1 MPESGKGRS
10 VVGKG
15 RDRIPGAEMTGA
27 EAVAECIRRE
37 GIGHAFC
44 VPGESYLSVIDA
56 LYGDSDIS
64 LITNRHEGGASF
76 AAGAYAMVSG
86 KPGVC
91 LVTRG
96 PGASNACIGVHA
108 ARQDSVPL
116 VLFIGQVERNHYYR
130 EGLQEA
136 DFEAFFRPIAKW
148 AIEVRDAA
156 RVPELVQRAFHVAK
170 SGRPGPVAVSLP
182 EDMLAEKAV
191 MRFANP
197 ISVAVPDPSPV
208 DARNL
213 LEELVEVDKAVVI
226 AGGGV
231 SRSGARA
238 ELVEFS
244 EKLSL
249 PVFVA
254 DQRQDVFP
262 NRHPNFLGHLFIG
275 ATEQQRQIV
284 REAEVI
290 LAVGTRFSGDTAQDY
305 TLLSHEQKV
314 IHIDV
319 DPGVFGMY
327 MSPRIAMLSDARK
340 ALRAL
345 LEATEDVGSGRATE
359 RFGWIRSSRRAL
371 DSFAD
376 PDGAWAVDPDFADGA
391 KVISELAAMLP
402 EDAIVTVDAGNFQE
416 WVHRFYPFERAGTFI
431 GTASGAMG
439 YAVPAALAAKLARPE
454 RTVVSV
460 SGDGGFMM
468 TIQELETAVRHEA
481 PFVSIVLN
489 NNMYGT
495 IRMYQELWFP
505 GRAYAMTLTNPDFA
519 ELARQFGAHGERV
532 EKTEEIAPA
541 LERALASG
549 KPAVVE
555 VLTDPNRITVDATL
569 ADLREKAQ
577 PD

>member
-1 MPESGKGRS
+1 M
-10 VVGKG
+10 VGKSQ
-15 RDRIPGAEMTGA
+15 DRIPGAQVTGA

-37 GIGHAFC
+37 GVGHAFC
-44 VPGESYLSVIDA
+44 VPGESYLGVIDA
-56 LYGDSDIS
+56 LYRDSDVS

-108 ARQDSVPL
+108 ARQDSVPM

-130 EGLQEA
+130 EGLQEV

-182 EDMLAEKAV
+182 EDMLAEKALMHFTDPFPV
-191 MRFANP
+191 TAP
-197 ISVAVPDPSPV
+197 SPSPV
-208 DARNL
+208 DARRVV
-213 LEELVEVDKAVVI
+213 EELIGTDKAAVI

-238 ELVEFS
+238 KLVELS

-249 PVFVA
+249 AVFVA

-262 NRHPNFLGHLFIG
+262 NRHPNFLGHLFFG
-275 ATEQQRQIV
+275 AAEWQRRII

-305 TLLSHEQKV
+305 TLISHEQKL

-327 MSPRIAMLSDARK
+327 LSPRIAMLSDARK

-345 LEATEDVGSGRATE
+345 LEAADDVGSGRATE
-359 RFGWIRSSRRAL
+359 RLRWISSSRRAL

-376 PDGAWAVDPDFADGA
+376 PCRALAVNPGFADGA
-391 KVISELAAMLP
+391 KVISDLAEMLP
-402 EDAIVTVDAGNFQE
+402 DDAIITVDAGNFQE
-416 WVHRFYPFERAGTFI
+416 WVHRFYPFERAGMFV

-468 TIQELETAVRHEA
+468 TIQELETAVRHET

-489 NNMYGT
+489 NGMYGT
-495 IRMYQELWFP
+495 IRMYQELRFP
-505 GRAYAMTLTNPDFA
+505 GRSHAMTLTNPDFA
-519 ELARQFGAHGERV
+519 ELAKQFGAHGERV
-532 EKTEEIAPA
+532 EKTEEFASA

-555 VLTDPNRITVDATL
+555 VLTHPNKITVDATL
-569 ADLREKAQ
+569 ADLREKAK
-577 PD
+577 PE

>member
-1 MPESGKGRS
+1 
-10 VVGKG
+10 
-15 RDRIPGAEMTGA
+15 MTGA

-37 GIGHAFC
+37 GVGHAFC
-44 VPGESYLSVIDA
+44 VPGESYLGVIDA
-56 LYGDSDIS
+56 LYQDSDVS

-108 ARQDSVPL
+108 ARQDSVPM

-130 EGLQEA
+130 EGLQEV
-136 DFEAFFRPIAKW
+136 DLEDFFRPIAKW
-148 AIEVRDAA
+148 AIEVHDAA

-182 EDMLAEKAV
+182 EDMLAEKALMHFTDPFPV
-191 MRFANP
+191 TAP
-197 ISVAVPDPSPV
+197 SPSPV
-208 DARNL
+208 DARRVV
-213 LEELVEVDKAVVI
+213 EELIGTDKAAVI

-238 ELVEFS
+238 ELVELS

-249 PVFVA
+249 AVFVA

-262 NRHPNFLGHLFIG
+262 NRHLNFLGHLFFG
-275 ATEQQRQIV
+275 AAEWQRRII

-305 TLLSHEQKV
+305 TLISHEQKL

-327 MSPRIAMLSDARK
+327 LSPRIAMLSDARK

-345 LEATEDVGSGRATE
+345 LEAADDVGSGRATE
-359 RFGWIRSSRRAL
+359 RLRWISSSRRAL

-376 PDGAWAVDPDFADGA
+376 PCRALVVNPGFADGA
-391 KVISELAAMLP
+391 KVISDLAEMLP
-402 EDAIVTVDAGNFQE
+402 DDAIITVDAGNFQE
-416 WVHRFYPFERAGTFI
+416 WVHRFYPFERAGMFV

-468 TIQELETAVRHEA
+468 TIQELETAVRHETS
-481 PFVSIVLN
+481 FVSIVLN
-489 NNMYGT
+489 NGMYGT
-495 IRMYQELWFP
+495 IRMYQELRFP
-505 GRAYAMTLTNPDFA
+505 GRSHAMTLTNPDFA
-519 ELARQFGAHGERV
+519 ELAKQFGAHGERV
-532 EKTEEIAPA
+532 EKTEEFASA

-549 KPAVVE
+549 NPAVVE
-555 VLTDPNRITVDATL
+555 VLTHPNEITVDATL
-569 ADLREKAQ
+569 ADLREKAK

>member
-1 MPESGKGRS
+1 
-10 VVGKG
+10 
-15 RDRIPGAEMTGA
+15 MTGA

-37 GIGHAFC
+37 GVGHAFC
-44 VPGESYLSVIDA
+44 VPGESYLGVIDA
-56 LYGDSDIS
+56 LYRDSHVS

-76 AAGAYAMVSG
+76 AAGAYAMGSG
-86 KPGVC
+86 RPGVC

-116 VLFIGQVERNHYYR
+116 VLFIGQVERDHYYR
-130 EGLQEA
+130 EGLQEV

-182 EDMLAEKAV
+182 EDMLAERAV
-191 MRFANP
+191 MHFADP
-197 ISVAVPDPSPV
+197 FPVTVPGPSAV
-208 DARNL
+208 DARRVV
-213 LEELVEVDKAVVI
+213 EELVEADRAVVV

-231 SRSGARA
+231 SRSGAQA
-238 ELVEFS
+238 ELVELS
-244 EKLSL
+244 ERLSL

-262 NRHPNFLGHLFIG
+262 NRHPNFLGHLFFG
-275 ATEQQRQIV
+275 ATDQQRRIV
-284 REAEVI
+284 GEAEAI
-290 LAVGTRFSGDTAQDY
+290 LAIGTRFSGDTAQDY
-305 TLLSHEQKV
+305 TLISHGQKL

-327 MSPRIAMLSDARK
+327 VSPRIAILSDARK
-340 ALRAL
+340 ALLAL
-345 LEATEDVGSGRATE
+345 LAAAEDVEPDRASRRSG
-359 RFGWIRSSRRAL
+359 WMSSGRRAL
-371 DSFAD
+371 DSFAE
-376 PDGAWAVDPDFADGA
+376 AVEAVDPGFADGA
-391 KVISELAAMLP
+391 KVISELAARLP

-416 WVHRFYPFERAGTFI
+416 WVHRFYPFERAGTFV

-439 YAVPAALAAKLARPE
+439 YAVPAALGARLAQRG

-468 TIQELETAVRHEA
+468 TIQELETAVRHEI
-481 PFVSIVLN
+481 PFVSVVLN

-505 GRAYAMTLTNPDFA
+505 GRAHAMTLTNPDFA

-532 EKTEEIAPA
+532 ERTEEFAPA

-555 VLTDPNRITVDATL
+555 VLTDPSKIRVDATL
-569 ADLREKAQ
+569 ADLREKA
-577 PD
+577 D

>member
-1 MPESGKGRS
+1 
-10 VVGKG
+10 
-15 RDRIPGAEMTGA
+15 MTGA

-37 GIGHAFC
+37 GVGHAFC
-44 VPGESYLSVIDA
+44 VPGESYLGVIDA
-56 LYGDSDIS
+56 LYQDSDVS

-108 ARQDSVPL
+108 ARQDSVPM

-130 EGLQEA
+130 EGLQGVDLE
-136 DFEAFFRPIAKW
+136 DFFRPIAKW
-148 AIEVRDAA
+148 AIEVHDAA

-182 EDMLAEKAV
+182 EDMLAEKALMHFTDPFPV
-191 MRFANP
+191 TAP
-197 ISVAVPDPSPV
+197 APSPV
-208 DARNL
+208 DARRVV
-213 LEELVEVDKAVVI
+213 EELIEPDKAVVI

-231 SRSGARA
+231 LRSGARA
-238 ELVEFS
+238 ELVELS

-249 PVFVA
+249 AVFVA

-262 NRHPNFLGHLFIG
+262 NRHPNFLGHLFFG
-275 ATEQQRQIV
+275 AAEWQRRII

-305 TLLSHEQKV
+305 TLMSHEQKL

-327 MSPRIAMLSDARK
+327 LSPRIAVLSDARK

-345 LEATEDVGSGRATE
+345 LEAADDVGPGHATE
-359 RFGWIRSSRRAL
+359 RLGWISSSRRAL

-376 PDGAWAVDPDFADGA
+376 PYRALAVNLGFADGA
-391 KVISELAAMLP
+391 KVISDLAEMLP
-402 EDAIVTVDAGNFQE
+402 EDAIITVDAGNFQE
-416 WVHRFYPFERAGTFI
+416 WVHRFYPFERAGTFV
-431 GTASGAMG
+431 GTTSGAMS

-468 TIQELETAVRHEA
+468 TIQELETAVRHETS
-481 PFVSIVLN
+481 FVSIVLN
-489 NNMYGT
+489 NGMYGT
-495 IRMYQELWFP
+495 IRMYQELRFP
-505 GRAYAMTLTNPDFA
+505 GRSHAMTLTNPDFA
-519 ELARQFGAHGERV
+519 ELAKQFGAHGERV
-532 EKTEEIAPA
+532 EKTEEFASA

-549 KPAVVE
+549 NPAVVE
-555 VLTDPNRITVDATL
+555 VLTHPNEITVDATL
-569 ADLREKAQ
+569 ADLREKAK

>member
-1 MPESGKGRS
+1 
-10 VVGKG
+10 VVGKSQ
-15 RDRIPGAEMTGA
+15 DWMPGVEMTGA

-37 GIGHAFC
+37 GVGHAFC

-56 LYGDSDIS
+56 LYRDPDVS

-96 PGASNACIGVHA
+96 PGAANACIGVHA
-108 ARQDSVPL
+108 ARQDSVPML
-116 VLFIGQVERNHYYR
+116 LFIGQVERNHYYR
-130 EGLQEA
+130 EGLQEV

-156 RVPELVQRAFHVAK
+156 RVLELVGRAFHVAK

-182 EDMLAEKAV
+182 EDMLAEKV
-191 MRFANP
+191 VVH
-197 ISVAVPDPSPV
+197 VADPFPVTVPDLSPA
-208 DARNL
+208 DARRVV
-213 LEELVEVDKAVVI
+213 EELVKAGKAVVI
-226 AGGGV
+226 AGGGI

-238 ELVEFS
+238 ELIELS

-262 NRHPNFLGHLFIG
+262 SRHPNFLGHLFFG
-275 ATEQQRQIV
+275 AAEWQRRIV
-284 REAEVI
+284 GEAEAV
-290 LAVGTRFSGDTAQDY
+290 LAIGTRFSGDTAQDY
-305 TLLSHEQKV
+305 ALISHEQKL

-319 DPGVFGMY
+319 DSGVFGMY
-327 MSPRIAMLSDARK
+327 VSPRIAILSDARK

-345 LEATEDVGSGRATE
+345 LEVAEDVGSGRAAE
-359 RFGWIRSSRRAL
+359 RSEWIGSGRRAL
-371 DSFAD
+371 DSFVNPA
-376 PDGAWAVDPDFADGA
+376 GARPVDPGFADAA
-391 KVISELAAMLP
+391 KVISDLAEVLS

-416 WVHRFYPFERAGTFI
+416 WVHRFYPFERAGTFV

-468 TIQELETAVRHEA
+468 TIQELETAVRHET
-481 PFVSIVLN
+481 PFVSVVLN

-505 GRAYAMTLTNPDFA
+505 GRAYAMSLTNPDFA
-519 ELARQFGAHGERV
+519 ELAKQFGAHGERV
-532 EKTEEIAPA
+532 EKTEEFAPA

-555 VLTDPNRITVDATL
+555 VLTDPNRITVDATV
-569 ADLREKAQ
+569 ADIREKAK

>member
-1 MPESGKGRS
+1 M
-10 VVGKG
+10 VGKSQ
-15 RDRIPGAEMTGA
+15 DRIPDAQVTGA

-37 GIGHAFC
+37 GVGHAFC
-44 VPGESYLSVIDA
+44 VPGESYLGVIDA
-56 LYGDSDIS
+56 LYRDSDVS

-108 ARQDSVPL
+108 ARQDSVPM

-130 EGLQEA
+130 EGLQEV
-136 DFEAFFRPIAKW
+136 DFEAFFGPIAKW

-156 RVPELVQRAFHVAK
+156 RVPELVQRAFHIAK

-182 EDMLAEKAV
+182 EDMLAERALMHFTDPFLV
-191 MRFANP
+191 TAP
-197 ISVAVPDPSPV
+197 GPSPV
-208 DARNL
+208 DARRVVK
-213 LEELVEVDKAVVI
+213 ELIETDKAVII

-238 ELVEFS
+238 ELVELS

-249 PVFVA
+249 AVFVA

-262 NRHPNFLGHLFIG
+262 NRHPNFLGHLFFG
-275 ATEQQRQIV
+275 AAEWQRRII

-305 TLLSHEQKV
+305 TLISHEQKL

-319 DPGVFGMY
+319 DSGVFGMY
-327 MSPRIAMLSDARK
+327 LSPRIAMLSDARK

-345 LEATEDVGSGRATE
+345 LEAADGVGAGRATE
-359 RFGWIRSSRRAL
+359 RLGWISSSRRAL

-376 PDGAWAVDPDFADGA
+376 PYRVRAVNPGFADGA
-391 KVISELAAMLP
+391 KVISDLAEMLP
-402 EDAIVTVDAGNFQE
+402 EDAIITVDAGNFQE
-416 WVHRFYPFERAGTFI
+416 WVHRFYPFEHAGMFV

-439 YAVPAALAAKLARPE
+439 FAMPAALAAKLARPE

-468 TIQELETAVRHEA
+468 TIQELETAVRHET

-489 NNMYGT
+489 NGMYGT
-495 IRMYQELWFP
+495 IRMYQELRFP
-505 GRAYAMTLTNPDFA
+505 GRSHAMTLTNPDFA
-519 ELARQFGAHGERV
+519 ELAKQFGAHGERV
-532 EKTEEIAPA
+532 EKTEEFASA

-549 KPAVVE
+549 NPAVVE
-555 VLTDPNRITVDATL
+555 VLTHPNKITVDATL
-569 ADLREKAQ
+569 ADLREKAK

>member
-1 MPESGKGRS
+1 M
-10 VVGKG
+10 VGKSQ
-15 RDRIPGAEMTGA
+15 DRIPGAQMTGA

-37 GIGHAFC
+37 GVGHAFC
-44 VPGESYLSVIDA
+44 VPGESYLGVIDA
-56 LYGDSDIS
+56 LYQDSDVS

-108 ARQDSVPL
+108 ARQDSVPM

-130 EGLQEA
+130 EGLQEV

-182 EDMLAEKAV
+182 EDMLAEKALMHFTDPFPV
-191 MRFANP
+191 TAP
-197 ISVAVPDPSPV
+197 SPSPV
-208 DARNL
+208 DARRVV
-213 LEELVEVDKAVVI
+213 EELIGTDKAAVI

-238 ELVEFS
+238 ELVELS

-249 PVFVA
+249 AVFVA

-262 NRHPNFLGHLFIG
+262 NRHPNFLGHLFFG
-275 ATEQQRQIV
+275 AAEWQRRII

-305 TLLSHEQKV
+305 TLMSHEQKL

-327 MSPRIAMLSDARK
+327 LSPRIAVLSDARK

-345 LEATEDVGSGRATE
+345 LEAADDVGPGHATE
-359 RFGWIRSSRRAL
+359 RLGWISSSRRAL

-376 PDGAWAVDPDFADGA
+376 PYRALAVNLGFADGA
-391 KVISELAAMLP
+391 KVISDLAEMLP
-402 EDAIVTVDAGNFQE
+402 EDAIITVDAGNFQE
-416 WVHRFYPFERAGTFI
+416 WVHRFYPFERAGTFV

-468 TIQELETAVRHEA
+468 TIQELETAVRHETS
-481 PFVSIVLN
+481 FVSIVLN
-489 NNMYGT
+489 NGMYGT
-495 IRMYQELWFP
+495 IRMYQELRFP
-505 GRAYAMTLTNPDFA
+505 GRSHAMTLTNPDFA
-519 ELARQFGAHGERV
+519 ELAKQFGAHGERV
-532 EKTEEIAPA
+532 EKTEEFASA

-549 KPAVVE
+549 NPAVVE
-555 VLTDPNRITVDATL
+555 VLTHPNEITVDATL
-569 ADLREKAQ
+569 ADLREKAK

>member
-1 MPESGKGRS
+1 M
-10 VVGKG
+10 VGKSQ
-15 RDRIPGAEMTGA
+15 DRISGAQMTGA

-37 GIGHAFC
+37 GVGHAFC
-44 VPGESYLSVIDA
+44 VPGESYLGVIDA
-56 LYGDSDIS
+56 LYQDSDVS

-108 ARQDSVPL
+108 ARQDSVPM

-130 EGLQEA
+130 EGLQGVDLE
-136 DFEAFFRPIAKW
+136 DFFRPIAKW
-148 AIEVRDAA
+148 AIEVHDAA

-182 EDMLAEKAV
+182 EDMLAEKALMHFTDPFPV
-191 MRFANP
+191 TAP
-197 ISVAVPDPSPV
+197 APSPV
-208 DARNL
+208 DARRVV
-213 LEELVEVDKAVVI
+213 EELIEPDKAVVI

-231 SRSGARA
+231 LRSGARA
-238 ELVEFS
+238 ELVELS

-249 PVFVA
+249 AVFVA

-262 NRHPNFLGHLFIG
+262 NRHPNFLGHLFFG
-275 ATEQQRQIV
+275 AAEWQRRII

-305 TLLSHEQKV
+305 TLMSHEQKL

-327 MSPRIAMLSDARK
+327 LSSRIAVLSDARK

-345 LEATEDVGSGRATE
+345 LEAADNVGAGRATE
-359 RFGWIRSSRRAL
+359 RLGWISSSRRAL

-376 PDGAWAVDPDFADGA
+376 PYRVRAVNPGFADGA
-391 KVISELAAMLP
+391 KVISDLAEMLP
-402 EDAIVTVDAGNFQE
+402 EDAIITVDAGNFQE
-416 WVHRFYPFERAGTFI
+416 WVHRFYPFERAGTFV

-468 TIQELETAVRHEA
+468 TIQELETAVRHETS
-481 PFVSIVLN
+481 FVSIVLN
-489 NNMYGT
+489 NGMYGT
-495 IRMYQELWFP
+495 IRMYQELRFP
-505 GRAYAMTLTNPDFA
+505 GRSHAMTLTNPDFA
-519 ELARQFGAHGERV
+519 ELAKQFGAHGERV
-532 EKTEEIAPA
+532 EKTEEFASA

-549 KPAVVE
+549 NPAVVE
-555 VLTDPNRITVDATL
+555 VLTHPNEITVDATL
-569 ADLREKAQ
+569 ADLREKAK

>member
-1 MPESGKGRS
+1 M
-10 VVGKG
+10 VGKSQ
-15 RDRIPGAEMTGA
+15 DRIPGAQMTGA

-37 GIGHAFC
+37 GVGHAFC
-44 VPGESYLSVIDA
+44 VPGESYLGVIDA
-56 LYGDSDIS
+56 LYQDSDVS

-108 ARQDSVPL
+108 ARQDSVPM

-130 EGLQEA
+130 EGLQEV
-136 DFEAFFRPIAKW
+136 DLEDFFRPIAKW
-148 AIEVRDAA
+148 AIEVHDAA

-182 EDMLAEKAV
+182 EDMLAEKALMHFTDPFPV
-191 MRFANP
+191 TAP
-197 ISVAVPDPSPV
+197 APSPV
-208 DARNL
+208 DARRVV
-213 LEELVEVDKAVVI
+213 EELIEPDKAVVI

-231 SRSGARA
+231 LRSGARA
-238 ELVEFS
+238 ELVELS

-249 PVFVA
+249 AVFVA

-262 NRHPNFLGHLFIG
+262 NRHPNFLGHLFFG
-275 ATEQQRQIV
+275 AAEWQRRII

-305 TLLSHEQKV
+305 TLMSHEQKL

-327 MSPRIAMLSDARK
+327 LSPRIAVLSDARK

-345 LEATEDVGSGRATE
+345 LEAADDVGPGHATE
-359 RFGWIRSSRRAL
+359 RLGWISSSRRAL

-376 PDGAWAVDPDFADGA
+376 PYRALAVNLGFADGA
-391 KVISELAAMLP
+391 KVISDLAEMLP
-402 EDAIVTVDAGNFQE
+402 EDAIITVDAGNFQE
-416 WVHRFYPFERAGTFI
+416 WVHRFYPFERAGTFV

-468 TIQELETAVRHEA
+468 TIQELETAVRHET

-489 NNMYGT
+489 NGMYGT
-495 IRMYQELWFP
+495 IRMYQELRFP
-505 GRAYAMTLTNPDFA
+505 GRSHAMTLTNPDFA
-519 ELARQFGAHGERV
+519 ELAKQFGAHGERV
-532 EKTEEIAPA
+532 EKTEEFASA

-555 VLTDPNRITVDATL
+555 VLTHPNKITVDATL
-569 ADLREKAQ
+569 ADLREKAK